1 MLYTYPDYYSEFHC
15 IADACEDTC
24 CAGWQIVVDDRSLRR
39 YHCEDGPYKK
49 KLHASVNW
57 RQKVFRQ
64 DKEARCAFLCEDN
77 LCDMYRN
84 LGADS
89 LCRTCRLYP
98 RHIEEFE
105 GIREIS
111 LSISC
116 PEAAH
121 LLIERREPVT
131 FHSVEKEGTEE
142 YEDYDPFL
150 YSMLADARECLFE
163 ILQNRNLPMEN
174 RILLSLGV
182 AYDMENRVAGGK
194 LFECEAV
201 FEKYRKQTW
210 FFAAGMK
217 ADKYRKDMKKRYLFS
232 REMFGN
238 LRELE
243 LLRKDWE
250 YQLNEAEILLFAYGA
265 DGYGKIQEA
274 FYQWEQ
280 EQRKSGSEDAGET
293 ETKETEGRKQEK
305 DWDWNIFSE
314 QLMVYFIFTYFCGA
328 VYDGEIF
335 VNVQMAAA
343 SVSVIWDLLAVRW
356 LKNEK
361 TLDAEDVKEVVY
373 RYSRELEHSDK
384 NKAHFREKLKKQS
397 TLFYCL

>member
-1 MLYTYPDYYSEFHC
+1 MN
-15 IADACEDTC
+15 
-24 CAGWQIVVDDRSLRR
+24 G
-39 YHCEDGPYKK
+39 
-49 KLHASVNW
+49 
-57 RQKVFRQ
+57 
-64 DKEARCAFLCEDN
+64 
-77 LCDMYRN
+77 
-84 LGADS
+84 
-89 LCRTCRLYP
+89 
-98 RHIEEFE
+98 
-105 GIREIS
+105 
-111 LSISC
+111 
-116 PEAAH
+116 
-121 LLIERREPVT
+121 
-131 FHSVEKEGTEE
+131 
-142 YEDYDPFL
+142 
-150 YSMLADARECLFE
+150 
-163 ILQNRNLPMEN
+163 
-174 RILLSLGV
+174 
-182 AYDMENRVAGGK
+182 
-194 LFECEAV
+194 
-201 FEKYRKQTW
+201 KQTW